1 MINLLFPG
9 WLAGILLS
17 IVAGPLGSFIVW
29 RKMSYFGETL
39 AHVSL
44 LGVALSLIFNINPF
58 FSIISVTMMFS
69 LILIILEKKLPLAID
84 TILGIMAHSAL
95 SLGLFVI
102 SLTSNIR
109 VDLINYLF
117 GDLIAVTQQDLLN
130 IAFSVIL
137 VLGFLIWQWNSLL
150 SVTINSELAQVDGI
164 PIQKLKILLILLVT
178 FTIGVAMKYVGA
190 LLITSMLII
199 PAATAQR
206 FSLSP
211 EQMVILAV
219 LISMV
224 DVTIGMLI
232 SGYYDTP
239 VGPSIVVTATLI
251 FFISL
256 IIKSKIKI

>member
-44 LGVALSLIFNINPF
+44 LGVALSLILNINPL
-58 FSIISVTMMFS
+58 FSIISITLMFS
-69 LILIILEKKLPLAID
+69 LILIVLEKKLPLAID

-109 VDLINYLF
+109 VDLMNYLF
-117 GDLIAVTQQDLLN
+117 GDLLTVNQHDLLN
-130 IAFSVIL
+130 IAFSVII
-137 VLGFLIWQWNSLL
+137 VLGFIIWQWNPLL
-150 SVTINSELAQVDGI
+150 SVTINSELAQVDGV
-164 PIQKLKILLILLVT
+164 PIQKLKILLILLLT
-178 FTIGVAMKYVGA
+178 FTIGVAIKYVGA

-211 EQMVILAV
+211 EQMGMLAV
-219 LISMV
+219 IISML

-256 IIKSKIKI
+256 IIKSKISM

>member
-44 LGVALSLIFNINPF
+44 LGVALSLILKINTF
-58 FSIISVTMMFS
+58 FAIISVTLIFS

-117 GDLIAVTQQDLLN
+117 GDLLAVTQQDIIK
-130 IAFSVIL
+130 IAFSVVLIL
-137 VLGFLIWQWNSLL
+137 VFLIWQWNELL
-150 SVTINSELAQVDGI
+150 SVTINSELAQVDGV
-164 PIQKLKILLILLVT
+164 PIQKIKILLILLVT

-206 FSLSP
+206 FSFSP

-219 LISMV
+219 IINML

-232 SGYYDTP
+232 SAYYDTP

-256 IIKSKIKI
+256 IIKSKISI

>member
-1 MINLLFPG
+1 MIDLLFPG

-44 LGVALSLIFNINPF
+44 LGVAFSLLLNLTPF
-58 FSIISVTMMFS
+58 FSIISVTLMFA
-69 LILIILEKKLPLAID
+69 LILIFMEKKLPLAID
-84 TILGIMAHSAL
+84 TILGIIAHSAL

-102 SLTSNIR
+102 SFTRNIR
-109 VDLINYLF
+109 VDLMNYLF
-117 GDLIAVTQQDLLN
+117 GDLLAVNQQDLRK

-137 VLGFLIWQWNSLL
+137 VLIFLRWQWNQLL
-150 SVTINSELAQVDGI
+150 SVTINSELAQVDGV
-164 PIQKLKILLILLVT
+164 PIQKIKTLLILLVA
-178 FTIGVAMKYVGA
+178 FTIGVSMKFVGA

-206 FSLSP
+206 FSRSP

-219 LISMV
+219 IISML
-224 DVTIGMLI
+224 DVTIGMFL

-239 VGPSIVVTATLI
+239 VGPSIVVTATVI

-256 IIKSKIKI
+256 IIKSKISI